1 MQLEFC
7 HIKVFKCLMTVFFKI
22 NNIDINQ
29 IKTVLQH
36 VESKCFFFNYKFKV
50 FCKKNRVDFLEI
62 KTSFRKYIF
71 SYNLHNHIQV

>member
-36 VESKCFFFNYKFKV
+36 VESKCFFLIISLKYFV
-50 FCKKNRVDFLEI
+50 KKIV
-62 KTSFRKYIF
+62 
-71 SYNLHNHIQV
+71 